1 MPVRRTFFDMPTPAA
16 SRGLDRFA
24 PAVRVQLDK
33 LAQRTVSRILEASEF
48 YRDSRRFTRP
58 QLVAYVRDNIEYVL
72 NHRPADGDRLDGTSP
87 PHRTGREHAARGIPL
102 PDVLAAY
109 RIGFAQ
115 LWETVADAVTARAAV
130 DPGEL
135 IDAASELWWRA
146 DHFGHAVTEA
156 YREAAT
162 EMLLRQEHERSAM
175 VEGLVT
181 GTIVERAVLW
191 ETAGRLGMPHEGHF
205 LVAVAE
211 ARPLNSNPIPGIF
224 KILQSRGVVS
234 AWRLAPH
241 QMVGVL
247 ALPEPD
253 MTTVIDCLDQHASGN
268 VGISP
273 VFGHLDRAP
282 RAFYLAGVALR
293 SSPHPDSR
301 VRLFAQ
307 TPIAVL
313 VAAAPDA
320 SAAIAADVLG
330 PVLALPDQ
338 DREALLQTFEVWSA
352 CGGSVA
358 EAGARLF
365 CHPNTVRYRLR
376 KLAELTGHS
385 TDAPGSLSELA
396 VAVEAWRLVGDP
408 GPER

>member
-1 MPVRRTFFDMPTPAA
+1 MPTPAA

-24 PAVRVQLDK
+24 PAVRAQLDK

-48 YRDSRRFTRP
+48 YRDPSRFSRP
-58 QLVAYVRDNIEYVL
+58 QLVVYVRDNIEYVL
-72 NHRPADGDRLDGTSP
+72 NHRPADGDALDVASP
-87 PHRTGREHAARGIPL
+87 PRRTGREHAAQGIPL

-115 LWETVADAVTARAAV
+115 LWEMVAETVTARGAV

-135 IDAASELWWRA
+135 IDAVSELWWRA

-156 YREAAT
+156 YREATT

-175 VEGLVT
+175 VEALIT
-181 GTIVERAVLW
+181 GTIVERAMLW

-211 ARPLNSNPIPGIF
+211 ARPLNSDPIPGIS
-224 KILQSRGVVS
+224 KILRNRDVVS

-241 QMVGVL
+241 QTVGVL
-247 ALPEPD
+247 AMPEPD
-253 MTTVIDCLDQHASGN
+253 PTIIIECLDQHASGH

-273 VFGHLDRAP
+273 VFTHLDRAP

-293 SSPHPDSR
+293 SSPLPDSR

-320 SAAIAADVLG
+320 SAAIASDVLG

-352 CGGSVA
+352 CEGSVA
-358 EAGARLF
+358 EAGTRLF

-376 KLAELTGHS
+376 RLSDLTGHS
-385 TDAPGSLSELA
+385 TDAPGALSELA

-408 GPER
+408 GSQR